1 MSGKLAPLRAP
12 SLKEVFVDRFEGL
25 ILSGELAIG
34 QRLPSERELAV
45 QLGVSR
51 PVVHEGL
58 AELAAR
64 GLVSMRPRVG
74 CTVSDYRTE
83 GSLALLTSLIN
94 YRDGQ
99 LDPSLLRGMLDL
111 RRLLEGETARLAA
124 LHRSRADLEVLERIV
139 ALEEAAA
146 AGADQDVVA
155 LDFAFHHRVALA
167 SGNPIYPL
175 FLRSC
180 EPAYTHLTGQ
190 FFELPQVRI
199 VVVGYH
205 RELLDHFAAGDADAA
220 ADAMAR
226 MLEHGERVL
235 RDLIEEAATREGE
248 NPPTSQEGRAR
259 P

>member
-1 MSGKLAPLRAP
+1 MTGTLTPLRAP
-12 SLKEVFVDRFEGL
+12 SLKEVFVDRFERL

-34 QRLPSERELAV
+34 QRLPSERELAA

-64 GLVSMRPRVG
+64 GLVTLRPRVG
-74 CTVSDYRTE
+74 CTVNDYRTE

-111 RRLLEGETARLAA
+111 RRLLEVETARLAA
-124 LHRSRADLEVLERIV
+124 LHRNDGDLAELERIV
-139 ALEEAAA
+139 TREEAAA
-146 AGADQDVVA
+146 AGADEDVVS

-167 SGNPIYPL
+167 CGNPIYPL

-180 EPAYTHLTGQ
+180 EPAYTTLTGR
-190 FFELPQVRI
+190 FFELPRVRT
-199 VVVGYH
+199 VVAGYH
-205 RELLDHFAAGDADAA
+205 RELLDLFTARDAEGAAGT
-220 ADAMAR
+220 MER
-226 MLEHGERVL
+226 MLEHGEAVL
-235 RDLIEEAATREGE
+235 RDILDEDADEPAVAAG
-248 NPPTSQEGRAR
+248 EGRANR
-259 P
+259 